1 MISLKRK
8 VHKIVLFRLKCI
20 FTEQKYT
27 YNREIKLI
35 WFELIRIKIIIILEF
50 ESERIYMQLNKL
62 TTWVTRLIQLLSE
75 IKDLTKI
82 RKI

>member
-35 WFELIRIKIIIILEF
+35 WFELIRIKNNF
-50 ESERIYMQLNKL
+50 
-62 TTWVTRLIQLLSE
+62 T
-75 IKDLTKI
+75 
-82 RKI
+82 